1 MKRKISIGLIA
12 LVFIFQACK
21 QIPQD
26 IETIFTVDI
35 SAYEINTKGFDYLFG
50 GNAIFDPNL
59 NPETRNW
66 EITNLIIGEIRLN
79 VVEANILDWL
89 IASQLR
95 VTITDNVTNASISQ
109 LIEGYHSLLPS
120 NSILIP
126 TNEENNAFLNDLIT
140 EKHEAKIEVDGYSNQ
155 SGVELK
161 FSYTIDV
168 IASVIK

>member
-1 MKRKISIGLIA
+1 MKRKILIGLFA

-26 IETIFTVDI
+26 IETSFTVDI
-35 SAYEINTKGFDYLFG
+35 YANEIGTKAGGYLFG

-59 NPETRNW
+59 NPETKNW
-66 EITNLIIGEIRLN
+66 KITSLIINEIRLN

-95 VTITDNVTNASISQ
+95 VTITDDVTDTSISQ
-109 LIEGYHSLLPS
+109 LITGYHSLSPS

-126 TNEENNAFLNDLIT
+126 ANETANAFLNNLIT
-140 EKHEAKIEVDGYSNQ
+140 KKHTATVEITGVSNQ
-155 SGVELK
+155 SGVELV
-161 FSYTIDV
+161 FTYSIAAV
-168 IASVIK
+168 ASVVK